1 MAILNVNLTKRSDS
15 KGTMVPDGK
24 YTVEVAKA
32 FLGKSKVKRVD
43 QIEVHLEV
51 VSPEEWVGSTI
62 MEFLPL
68 SEASEWKRADF
79 FHACGFD
86 SDENEPVAID
96 TDEIARW
103 DENGEVLNEQ
113 GALLDITKKTVKD
126 SEGKSRI
133 RLWFARPQQVAAPVL
148 DDKKVAK
155 RRIVR

>member
-1 MAILNVNLTKRSDS
+1 MAILNVNLTKRSES

-86 SDENEPVAID
+86 SDENELRLSSGLRFGCMLSLIRKPLL
-96 TDEIARW
+96 RGF
-103 DENGEVLNEQ
+103 GESMKIVYYE
-113 GALLDITKKTVKD
+113 
-126 SEGKSRI
+126 SSRRRI
-133 RLWFARPQQVAAPVL
+133 RSDFL
-148 DDKKVAK
+148 DSVNIG
-155 RRIVR
+155 R